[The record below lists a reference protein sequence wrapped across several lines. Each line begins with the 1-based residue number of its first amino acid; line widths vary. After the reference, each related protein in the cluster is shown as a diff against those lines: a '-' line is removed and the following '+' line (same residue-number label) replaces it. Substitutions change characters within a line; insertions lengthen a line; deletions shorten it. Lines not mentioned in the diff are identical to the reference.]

1 MVENL
6 PANTG
11 DVKDAGSIPG
21 LGVSPGVGNDNHS
34 RILAWKILGAE
45 EHSGLHWVTKSWTR
59 LSTHTQTRIFNRHTR
74 VLAPYP

>member
-34 RILAWKILGAE
+34 RILAWKILGTE
-45 EHSGLHWVTKSWTR
+45 EPGVLHS
-59 LSTHTQTRIFNRHTR
+59 
-74 VLAPYP
+74 P

>member
-45 EHSGLHWVTKSWTR
+45 EHSGLHWVTKSMG
-59 LSTHTQTRIFNRHTR
+59 SQR
-74 VLAPYP
+74 VGHD